1 MSLVLG
7 IDSSTQSCSALVLDL
22 QRSAIVAESS
32 VVFGEQL
39 PQYGAAN
46 GFVRGDREGE
56 VFANPLMWLD
66 ALELLLSDL
75 CDKIDLSAIAAV
87 CGAGQQHG
95 SVYLNG
101 SWLERVG
108 HLSPGQSLAEQLAPC
123 LSRPLSPIWMDHSTS
138 VECAEIT
145 AAMGGRAAL
154 SERSGSVAIE
164 RFTGPQIR
172 RFHKLQPEAYANTR
186 RIHLVSSFLA
196 SVIAGVDAP
205 IDTGDGAGMN
215 LLNINKRNWDP
226 LLLQATAPDLADKL
240 PPVVR
245 GNQQIGCVSAYF
257 QKRFGF
263 SPAVPVVVFTGDNPA
278 SLVGMGAG
286 QIGQVVIS
294 LGTSDTFFA
303 AMPAVQAD
311 HSGCGHVFGNPLG
324 GTLSLQCFSNGSLA
338 REAVRNRFDMDWQ
351 AFSAALQ
358 STPPGNKGRLM
369 LPLFTPEISPRIHR
383 NEPILEGDSDF
394 VQGKEPAAWVRACV
408 EGQFINMCLQTR
420 WMRLKPKRILL
431 TGGAARNDAIAQ
443 VVADVFQCQV
453 ERLRI
458 GNSVALG
465 SAMRAAIV
473 PGLAELNELEAT
485 FCKVEPGKGK
495 SPHPGCAETYA
506 HMANRMEKLINASR
520 RGL

>member
-22 QRSAIVAESS
+22 QQSSIVAEAS

-39 PQYGAAN
+39 PQYGTAN
-46 GFVRGDREGE
+46 GFVKGDHEGE

-75 CDKIDLSAIAAV
+75 RNKIDIGAIAAV

-95 SVYLNG
+95 SVYLNH
-101 SWLERVG
+101 SWLQRIG
-108 HLSPGQSLAEQLAPC
+108 SLSAEQSLSEQLTPC

-138 VECAEIT
+138 VECQEIT
-145 AAMGGRAAL
+145 AAMGGKAAL
-154 SERSGSVAIE
+154 SERSGSIAIE

-172 RFHKLQPEAYANTR
+172 RFHKLQAEAYANTR

-215 LLNINKRNWDP
+215 LLNIHKRDWDP
-226 LLLQATAPDLADKL
+226 LLMGATAPDLADKL
-240 PPVVR
+240 PFVVR
-245 GNQQIGCVSAYF
+245 GNQQIGCVCGYF

-263 SPAVPVVVFTGDNPA
+263 SRDVPVAVFTGDNPA
-278 SLVGMGAG
+278 SMVGMGAG
-286 QIGQVVIS
+286 QVGQVVIS

-303 AMPAVQAD
+303 AMPAVHAD

-338 REAVRNRFDMDWQ
+338 REAVRNRFAMDWQ
-351 AFSAALQ
+351 AFTAALN
-358 STPPGNKGRLM
+358 STQPGNKGCLM
-369 LPLFTPEISPRIHR
+369 VPIFTPEISPRINR
-383 NEPILEGDSDF
+383 DQPVLDGNRDF
-394 VQGKEPAAWVRACV
+394 VEGKDPAAWVRACV
-408 EGQFINMCLQTR
+408 EGQFINMHLQTR
-420 WMRLKPKRILL
+420 WMRLKPRRILL

-473 PGLAELNELEAT
+473 TGLAELNELEAV

-506 HMANRMEKLINASR
+506 HMGKRMKKLIKE
-520 RGL
+520 L